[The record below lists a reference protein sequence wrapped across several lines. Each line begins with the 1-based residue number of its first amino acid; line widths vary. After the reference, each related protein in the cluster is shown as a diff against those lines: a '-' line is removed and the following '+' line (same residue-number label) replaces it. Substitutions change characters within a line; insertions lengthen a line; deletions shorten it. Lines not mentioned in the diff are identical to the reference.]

1 MTVTITGATG
11 FIGRRLMTALL
22 GEGHSVRALSRRAGA
37 AVHPNARLFVWDPM
51 TEAPPREALEG
62 ADARGSPGRR
72 AGGASAGPPRRRGA
86 SARAVWAARAA
97 WWKRSRRWPGGRRSW
112 SAPPPPA
119 STARAAARRLTESS
133 PPGSG
138 FLAEVVQG
146 LGTRGGRRRIARH
159 ARGQVP
165 HRHRA
170 RGARRRARPHAAAS
184 SALAWAERWVGASS
198 GCPGSTWTTLPR
210 SFVSRSSAPFR
221 GVLNAVAPNPVTN
234 ADFTRTLAAVLRRPA
249 LFPAPP
255 FALRLA
261 FGEMS
266 QVLLDS
272 QRVFPEAA
280 RAAGFGFSYPEL
292 RPALNNI
299 LKAS

>member
-37 AVHPNARLFVWDPM
+37 AVHPNARLFVWNPM

-62 ADARGSPGRR
+62 ADGVVHLAGEPVAQRWTPEAKRRIRESRVGGTRRLVEALAALAGRPAVLVCASATGIYGARGSE
-72 AGGASAGPPRRRGA
+72 
-86 SARAVWAARAA
+86 
-97 WWKRSRRWPGGRRSW
+97 
-112 SAPPPPA
+112 
-119 STARAAARRLTESS
+119 RLTESS

-138 FLAEVVQG
+138 FLAEVVKG
-146 LGTRGGRRRIARH
+146 WEREAD
-159 ARGQVP
+159 
-165 HRHRA
+165 
-170 RGARRRARPHAAAS
+170 AAAS
-184 SALAWAERWVGASS
+184 LGMRVVKCRTGIALAAHGGALARMLPIFRFGLGGTLGWGEQWMSWIHLDDLAALIRFALER
-198 GCPGSTWTTLPR
+198 P
-210 SFVSRSSAPFR
+210 VS

-280 RAAGFGFSYPEL
+280 RTAGFGFSYPEL